1 MSKLVKIPKR
11 VAGIKIPKAIR
22 KGPIVDFINT
32 PAGELVLAQTLIAI
46 GGWYT
51 AKEGTDPESRTGEAL
66 RHPVDSLRSL
76 NTDEMRERFAR
87 AFAEAAR
94 TFPDVMQDGSDSERG
109 AEKDLSSESG
119 ETTAKKSRV
128 RSDARP
134 H

>member
-11 VAGIKIPKAIR
+11 VAGMKIPKAIR

-32 PAGELVLAQTLIAI
+32 PAGQLVLAQTLIAI

-51 AKEGTDPESRTGEAL
+51 AKESTDPDSSAGDAL
-66 RHPVDSLRSL
+66 RHPVDTLRSL
-76 NTDEMRERFAR
+76 NSDEMRERLAR

-94 TFPDVMQDGSDSERG
+94 TFRDVMQDDSRSDHSIG
-109 AEKDLSSESG
+109 KDAASESE

>member
-11 VAGIKIPKAIR
+11 VAGMKIPKAIR
-22 KGPIVDFINT
+22 KGPIVDFINS
-32 PAGELVLAQTLIAI
+32 PAGQLVLAQTLIAI

-51 AKEGTDPESRTGEAL
+51 AKEGTDPDSRTGDAI
-66 RHPVDSLRSL
+66 RHPVDTLRSL
-76 NTDEMRERFAR
+76 NSDEMRERFAR

-94 TFPDVMQDGSDSERG
+94 TFRDVMQDDSRSG
-109 AEKDLSSESG
+109 RTIEKDAASEPE
-119 ETTAKKSRV
+119 ETTGKKSRV